1 MFAFLWNY
9 IYGYEAQNDNVD
21 ESSKPK
27 AKEAPSKLIKKTL
40 VKQKNPTNFYFLS
53 LIKEND
59 GTWSIHG
66 LWPQDTLTHYPS
78 FCKNVEFDIE
88 LLNPI
93 MSSLKHE
100 WYSNRGADEIFW
112 KHEYLKHGTC
122 NFNDFNE
129 FQYFK
134 TTLDLFDKAKSLDL
148 PERFY
153 NRQTDKCLIPV
164 NQKLEFFEI

>member
-9 IYGYEAQNDNVD
+9 IYGYGD
-21 ESSKPK
+21 ESNNDTNNEGKSKEKTDLNTP
-27 AKEAPSKLIKKTL
+27 KKTL
-40 VKQKNPTNFYFLS
+40 KKQKSPTEFYFLS
-53 LIKEND
+53 LIKEDD

-93 MSSLKHE
+93 MSSLKQE

-153 NRQTDKCLIPV
+153 NKQTDKCLIPV
-164 NQKLEFFEI
+164 NQKLDFFEI